1 MWEKIVSLVPDLSK
15 NLKFIMTDY
24 EKAAIT
30 IMNQQFPAASIHGC
44 WFHYSQVYLIIKK
57 KYKCLMLHYVNN
69 KCFLCSRRFIE
80 NGDAYS

>member
-1 MWEKIVSLVPDLSK
+1 MLCEVRSAFLYKAMWEKIVSLVPDLSK

-30 IMNQQFPAASIHGC
+30 IMHQQFPAASIHGC

-57 KYKCLMLHYVNN
+57 NTNV
-69 KCFLCSRRFIE
+69 
-80 NGDAYS
+80 